1 MVVADSRMVV
11 AGSRMVVADARM
23 VVADSTGIVCF
34 CGHLQMDATAVTQD
48 YIYLICLIDLW
59 MKSPAISQQ
68 SAVLCVE

>member
-1 MVVADSRMVV
+1 
-11 AGSRMVVADARM
+11 M